1 MFTHTDLVEVR
12 YEGQTVGA
20 LAADPQAAAYR
31 FEYDPS
37 WRRRGIELSPL
48 HMPTRARV
56 NSFVFPSLPEATYYR
71 LPALIADS
79 LPDDFGNTLINAWMA
94 RQGVRASE
102 VTALDRLTYL
112 GSRAMG
118 ALTFHPLIER
128 AAETPSSLELNELVT
143 AARAALSGNLD
154 TVTETLADILAVG
167 TSAGGA
173 RAKAILNIHPA
184 TGDIRHGGV
193 PLEGYEPWLLKFD
206 GVGADSA
213 LGASHAYGRIEYAY
227 YLMATKAGIVMT
239 ESRLLEEGGRAHF
252 LTRRFDRHVDGSRTH
267 FQTLCAMAHLDF
279 RSPRAHDYAQLFTT
293 IDALG
298 LGASARSEA
307 FRRMVFNVLASNCD
321 DHTKNIAFVM
331 DHGGQWDLAPAYDI
345 TYAHNPQGEWTSAHQ
360 MGVAG
365 EYAAPTRNH
374 VLELADRF
382 AVPNVAEH
390 LESVRTAVDD
400 FPSFAEQ
407 AGLDSL
413 TARHIQTRLA
423 QVRQQFES

>member
-12 YEGQTVGA
+12 YDEQTVGA
-20 LAADPQAAAYR
+20 LAADPQAVAYR

-48 HMPTRARV
+48 HMPTRGRA

-79 LPDDFGNTLINAWMA
+79 LPDDFGNALINAWMA
-94 RQGVRASE
+94 RQGVRVGD

-128 AAETPSSLELNELVT
+128 AVEIPSSLELNELVT
-143 AARAALSGNLD
+143 AARAALSGNLE

-227 YLMATKAGIVMT
+227 YLMATKAGIAMT

-331 DHGGQWDLAPAYDI
+331 DHEGQWDLAPAYDI

-365 EYAAPTRNH
+365 EYAAPTRKH

-400 FPSFAEQ
+400 FLSFAEQ
-407 AGLDSL
+407 AGLDRL